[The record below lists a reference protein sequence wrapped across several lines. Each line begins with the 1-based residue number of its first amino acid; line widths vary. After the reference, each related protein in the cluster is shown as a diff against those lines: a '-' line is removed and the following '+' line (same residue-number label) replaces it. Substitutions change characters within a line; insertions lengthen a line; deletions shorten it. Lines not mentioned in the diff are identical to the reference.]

1 MIAIRRNGFTLIEVL
16 IAITLLGVIVV
27 LLFASLRIAGKSW
40 NTGEGKIAQVNQKAV
55 VYQFFKRHLTTIR
68 PLPMPKRDDPL
79 GLEATEQAFQGLPQS
94 LQFVAALPAAS
105 TRKGLQLFN
114 IQLDPRRSS
123 IIQVALRPYRETDA
137 EFDAVAEPPVV
148 LLEQVA
154 KFSFSYFG
162 KIEEGAD
169 QLWHNEWV
177 EADHLPSLVKVSIA
191 LKDGSYWPDMV
202 FALKITANH
211 GAETTADDQNS
222 DQDQLGNQDQQ

>member
-1 MIAIRRNGFTLIEVL
+1 VKSAHKNGFTLIEVL

-27 LLFASLRIAGKSW
+27 LLFASLRVAGKSW
-40 NTGEGKIAQVNQKAV
+40 NAGEGRIAQVNQKAV
-55 VYQFFKRHLTTIR
+55 VYQFFKRHLTGIR
-68 PLPMPKRDDPL
+68 PLPMPKKDDPL
-79 GLEATEQAFQGLPQS
+79 GLETAEQAFQGLSQR

-114 IQLDPRRSS
+114 IQLDPRNSS

-137 EFDAVAEPPVV
+137 EFDGAEPPVI

-154 KFSFSYFG
+154 RFSFSYFG
-162 KIEEGAD
+162 KIEEGAEPVW
-169 QLWHNEWV
+169 LNEWV

-202 FALKITANH
+202 FALKITAH
-211 GAETTADDQNS
+211 QGAESTADDQNS
-222 DQDQLGNQDQQ
+222 DQDQLGTQDQQ

>member
-1 MIAIRRNGFTLIEVL
+1 MNAIRRNGFTLIEVL

-27 LLFASLRIAGKSW
+27 LLFASLRVAGKSW
-40 NTGEGKIAQVNQKAV
+40 NTGEGKIAAVNQKAV

-68 PLPMPKRDDPL
+68 PLPMPKNDDPL
-79 GLEATEQAFQGLPQS
+79 GLETTEQAFQGHPQS

-114 IQLDPRRSS
+114 IQLDPRSPS

-137 EFDAVAEPPVV
+137 EFDRAEPPVV

-162 KIEEGAD
+162 KVEDGAD
-169 QLWHNEWV
+169 QVWRDEWV
-177 EADHLPSLVKVSIA
+177 EADRLPSLVKVSIA
-191 LKDGSYWPDMV
+191 LKDGSYWPEMV

-211 GAETTADDQNS
+211 GAETTADEQDG

>member
-1 MIAIRRNGFTLIEVL
+1 VNANRRNGFTLIEVL

-40 NTGEGKIAQVNQKAV
+40 NTGEGKIAAVNQKAV
-55 VYQFFKRHLTTIR
+55 VYQFFKRHLTTMR
-68 PLPMPKRDDPL
+68 PLPLPKKDDPL
-79 GLEATEQAFQGLPQS
+79 GLEATEQAFQGHPQS

-105 TRKGLQLFN
+105 TRKGLQIFN
-114 IQLDPRRSS
+114 IQLDPRKSS
-123 IIQVALRPYRETDA
+123 TIQVSLRPYRETEG
-137 EFDAVAEPPVV
+137 EFDSAEPPVV

-154 KFSFSYFG
+154 KFNFAYFG

-169 QLWHNEWV
+169 LVWHNEWI
-177 EADHLPSLVKVSIA
+177 EADHLPSLIRVSIG

-202 FALKITANH
+202 FAVKITANH
-211 GAETTADDQNS
+211 GAEITADDQNS